1 MGENNLLLVEGTNDL
16 HIISAFCGVH
26 QIPKVFKIED
36 CGSDSMVLKKLDAYI
51 NSSVPINKIAIVLD
65 ADEKGFE
72 QRKQSVEAIL
82 NRNDIISE
90 NIDYTNGAIIQ
101 SDNYRI
107 GVWIMP
113 NNQDYGRIE
122 DFIIG
127 LIDTKAI
134 DYAKV
139 TSIEAKSNK
148 FGDFK
153 DVHISKAIVHS
164 YLAWQDEPGC
174 PIGQSITKQ
183 VLKPHSETAQIF
195 KNWLLNMFVD

>member
-16 HIISAFCGVH
+16 HIISAFCGVQ
-26 QIPKVFKIED
+26 QIPKVFKIENCD
-36 CGSDSMVLKKLDAYI
+36 SDSKVLKKLDAYI

-82 NRNDIISE
+82 NRNDIITE
-90 NIDYTNGAIIQ
+90 NIYYTNGAIIH
-101 SDNYRI
+101 SDNCRI

-134 DYAKV
+134 DYAKA
-139 TSIEAKSNK
+139 TSIEAKAK
-148 FGDFK
+148 KLGDFK

-183 VLKPHSETAQIF
+183 VLKPNTETAQIF